1 MIVMKFQN
9 IVITDETGCKSSLV
23 SVYTICHFKTTI
35 YTQYIAGVKRGK
47 KDQTDPFVEVR
58 SGFTPIHVR
67 AISECIDQSTHEGA
81 IISVFTQLAKSPLPF
96 YYISTRECGRQEA
109 AIFLSIKPYSEKT
122 IPSRAF

>member
-1 MIVMKFQN
+1 MVVMKFPN

-35 YTQYIAGVKRGK
+35 YTQYIARVNRGK

-81 IISVFTQLAKSPLPF
+81 IISVFTQLA
-96 YYISTRECGRQEA
+96 
-109 AIFLSIKPYSEKT
+109 
-122 IPSRAF
+122 